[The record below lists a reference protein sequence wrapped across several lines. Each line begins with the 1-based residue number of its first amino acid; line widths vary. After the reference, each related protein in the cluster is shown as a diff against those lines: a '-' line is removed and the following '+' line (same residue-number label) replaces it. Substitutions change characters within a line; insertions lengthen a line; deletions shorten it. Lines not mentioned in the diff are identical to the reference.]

1 MAPVQA
7 VGDSAGLIGLK
18 LGGGTHLSF
27 ARFICLD
34 VNEVH
39 KRLNPSEDFKIPSDI
54 LIDEFPSSTLNWAM
68 R

>member
-7 VGDSAGLIGLK
+7 VGDSAGLIGLE

-27 ARFICLD
+27 ARFIYLD

-39 KRLNPSEDFKIPSDI
+39 KRLNPSEDFKLASDI
-54 LIDEFPSSTLNWAM
+54 LIDEFPSSTLNSAV